1 MILDI
6 DAGNSFVKWRVVDNS
21 EVIAAGSEATE
32 QVSKQGLDLTRIAGL
47 NQARISSVANRALA
61 EKLGEQ
67 VQQQFNVEMQ
77 IARVSSIVSGV
88 SCGYTE
94 PEMLGIDRWLAVV
107 AAYQRY
113 LGPVLVVDAGS
124 AITIDLIG
132 PQGVHLGGYISPGL
146 RLMREAL
153 WQGTAKV
160 QVDRVES
167 LNMLVPGTCTQDA
180 VNRGCL
186 LAVVATI
193 EKLASQYPASIVITG
208 GDATVVA
215 EALSLTS
222 DHVPELVLDGLA
234 VNGVEFTQMLIS

>member
-6 DAGNSFVKWRVVDNS
+6 DAGNSFVKWRVVDDS

-32 QVSKQGLDLTRIAGL
+32 QVSKQGLDLTRIEGL

-61 EKLGEQ
+61 ERLREQ

-94 PEMLGIDRWLAVV
+94 PETLGIDRWLAIV

-222 DHVPELVLDGLA
+222 DHVPDLVLDGLA

>member
-6 DAGNSFVKWRVVDNS
+6 DAGNSFVKWRVVDDS

-32 QVSKQGLDLTRIAGL
+32 QVSKQGLDLTRIEGL

-61 EKLGEQ
+61 EKLREQ

-94 PEMLGIDRWLAVV
+94 PETLGIDRWLAVV

-222 DHVPELVLDGLA
+222 DHVPDLVLDGLA

>member
-61 EKLGEQ
+61 EKLREQ